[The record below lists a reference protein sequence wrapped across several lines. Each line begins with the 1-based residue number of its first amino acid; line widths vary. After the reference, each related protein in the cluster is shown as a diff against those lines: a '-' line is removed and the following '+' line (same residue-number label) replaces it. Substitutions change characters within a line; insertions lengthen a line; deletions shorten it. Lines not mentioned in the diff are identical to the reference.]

1 MLATTFTQLCE
12 CREVKLVPIWYL
24 QTYILVSLVQED
36 ILQAME
42 TETWT
47 PTQTQNP
54 PPTIFPASSCAG
66 VMEAQNVCELSMS
79 LTS

>member
-1 MLATTFTQLCE
+1 MTTFIQLCE
-12 CREVKLVPIWYL
+12 RREVKFVPEWYFHI
-24 QTYILVSLVQED
+24 YILVSLVQEVT
-36 ILQAME
+36 LQFME

-47 PTQTQNP
+47 LTQTQNP

-66 VMEAQNVCELSMS
+66 VMEAQNMCELPMC

>member
-1 MLATTFTQLCE
+1 MLTTTFTQLYE
-12 CREVKLVPIWYL
+12 CREVKLAPIWYL
-24 QTYILVSLVQED
+24 QTYILVSLVEED
-36 ILQAME
+36 TLQAME

-54 PPTIFPASSCAG
+54 SPTIFPASNCAG
-66 VMEAQNVCELSMS
+66 VMETQNVCELSMC